1 MSTHRARGLFI
12 VIALVPLLACSAKNA
27 SPSASAS
34 RGVSSDLITTE
45 EIKQGN
51 YRTALEAVQ
60 SLRPNMLRQRAM
72 TLRQGGTGNR
82 MATSAS
88 EARVPVIVYV
98 DDVRVGD
105 ASRLAEV
112 PATTVREIRFVNSRD
127 ATTRWGTGHAS
138 GAIAVY
144 TKR

>member
-1 MSTHRARGLFI
+1 MKTHHARVLFV
-12 VIALVPLLACSAKNA
+12 VIALLPALACSAKN
-27 SPSASAS
+27 SGQSASAS
-34 RGVSSDLITTE
+34 RGAPSDLITTA
-45 EIKQGN
+45 EISQGN

-60 SLRPNMLRQRAM
+60 ALRPNMLRQRAL

-88 EARVPVIVYV
+88 DARVPVIAYV

-105 ASRLAEV
+105 VSRLADI
-112 PATTVREIRFVNSRD
+112 PATTVREIRFVNSQE
-127 ATTRWGTGHAS
+127 ATQRWGTNHAS